1 MLDQGSRHACPG
13 HSNHGWFFWTTLT
26 LLPFFIAGLAAV
38 WWSRRRGGKGR
49 IRLPEVGEGS
59 NSSAVE
65 ILVSIPWFVI
75 GVVGAVVAWGKS
87 VEIPWLSDRLR
98 RSSRNGYRNVH
109 LDDDAELL
117 RDYDDDEE

>member
-1 MLDQGSRHACPG
+1 M
-13 HSNHGWFFWTTLT
+13 
-26 LLPFFIAGLAAV
+26 
-38 WWSRRRGGKGR
+38 
-49 IRLPEVGEGS
+49 
-59 NSSAVE
+59 E
-65 ILVSIPWFVI
+65 ILVSIPWFII